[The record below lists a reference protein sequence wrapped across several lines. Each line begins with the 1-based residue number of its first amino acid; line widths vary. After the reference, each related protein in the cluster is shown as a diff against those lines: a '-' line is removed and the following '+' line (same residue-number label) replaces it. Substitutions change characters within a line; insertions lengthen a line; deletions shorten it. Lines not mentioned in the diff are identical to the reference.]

1 MLDILAITGPIFILI
16 AIGYVAVRTGLFA
29 KSDTRALGAFVIN
42 IALPAVLFKALSQRS
57 FGDVVDGGFLAAY
70 IVGSLVSLGVGIVV
84 ARHLRNQPMP
94 KAAMVGMGMSM
105 SNTAFIGF
113 PVGLQ
118 LFGQTAAVALALA
131 MIVENLIMLPLVLML
146 AERGGGGGRLAVL
159 RQTLMRLA
167 KNPIVLAILAG
178 FLAAGLGWQPP
189 TLIAKTI
196 DMASMASAPV
206 ALFAIGGALV
216 GQKVRGMV
224 GDLSLIAVGKLV
236 IHPLAV
242 FGMLLVLPPMD
253 PTLQLAAVLFASASM
268 FTIYPI
274 FGQKYGLEGMCA
286 AALVVTTLVSFITL
300 SVVVGLLQSGRLAL
314 ALGG

>member
-16 AIGYVAVRTGLFA
+16 AVGYAAVRSGLFA

-42 IALPAVLFKALSQRS
+42 IALPAVLFKALSQRA

-70 IVGSLVSLGVGIVV
+70 IVGSLAALGFGLLV
-84 ARHLRNQPMP
+84 ARRVRAQPMP
-94 KAAMVGMGMSM
+94 KAAMVGMGMAM

-118 LFGQTAAVALALA
+118 LFGQSAAVALALA
-131 MIVENLIMLPLVLML
+131 MIVENLIMLPLILML

-159 RQTLMRLA
+159 RQTLTRLL
-167 KNPIVLAILAG
+167 KNPIVLAIVAG
-178 FLAAGLGWQPP
+178 FVAAGLGWQPP
-189 TLIAKTI
+189 TIAAKAI
-196 DMASMASAPV
+196 DMAAMASAPV

-224 GDLSLIAVGKLV
+224 GDLSLIAAGKLL

-242 FGMLLVLPPMD
+242 FAMLLVLPPMD
-253 PTLQLAAVLFASASM
+253 PTLQLAAVLFASAPM

-274 FGQKYGLEGMCA
+274 FGQKYGQEGMCA
-286 AALVVTTLVSFITL
+286 AALVVTTLLSFVTL
-300 SVVVGLLQSGRLAL
+300 SVVVGLLQSGRLA
-314 ALGG
+314 AGLG

>member
-16 AIGYVAVRTGLFA
+16 AVGYAAVRSGLFA

-42 IALPAVLFKALSQRS
+42 IALPAVLFKALSQRA

-70 IVGSLVSLGVGIVV
+70 IVGSLAALGFGLLV
-84 ARHLRNQPMP
+84 ARRVRAQPMP
-94 KAAMVGMGMSM
+94 KAAMVGMGMAM

-118 LFGQTAAVALALA
+118 LFGQSAAVALALA
-131 MIVENLIMLPLVLML
+131 MIVENLIMLPLILML

-159 RQTLMRLA
+159 RQTLTRLL
-167 KNPIVLAILAG
+167 KNPIVLAIVAG
-178 FLAAGLGWQPP
+178 FVAAGLGWQPP
-189 TLIAKTI
+189 TIAAKAI
-196 DMASMASAPV
+196 DMAAMASAPV

-224 GDLSLIAVGKLV
+224 GDLSLIAAGKLL

-242 FGMLLVLPPMD
+242 FAMLLVLPPMD
-253 PTLQLAAVLFASASM
+253 PTLQLAAVLFASAPM

-274 FGQKYGLEGMCA
+274 FGQKYGQEGMFA
-286 AALVVTTLVSFITL
+286 AALVVTTLLSFVTL
-300 SVVVGLLQSGRLAL
+300 SVVVGLLQSGRLA
-314 ALGG
+314 AGLG